1 MASPIRNQ
9 VLEAIKQKESLTD
22 KELEKLLAKDGTKIT
37 ESEFNKVLLD
47 LEIMGLIS
55 VSWVTKYNRRV
66 EAITEKI
73 EEDEYE
79 EQIKEPVYTESDYEV
94 MFRQHRNFLLA
105 ISFSKSNEDFK
116 KRFWLQTS

>member
-1 MASPIRNQ
+1 MAIPIRNQ

-22 KELEKLLAKDGTKIT
+22 KELEKLLTKGGVEIT

-55 VSWVTKYNRRV
+55 VSWVTKDNRRV
-66 EAITEKI
+66 EIVTEKI

-79 EQIKEPVYTESDYEV
+79 EQIKETEEKDYE
-94 MFRQHRNFLLA
+94 A
-105 ISFSKSNEDFK
+105 SFPNS
-116 KRFWLQTS
+116 